1 MDVLIDPDSSS
12 RPPSSV
18 SAADFSPD
26 SIAPAGADQDSP
38 VPLPLGDAGSP
49 LSLGG
54 PESFGAR
61 HRLLVGLSCLPNIFV
76 AFLCYSDSL
85 MTALPNHHC
94 FIDRASLPLALR
106 NASLA
111 QVLNASLPLEHD
123 PRPAPGGRGGGEGG
137 GWRPSQCQQFV
148 FENGSR
154 KGPLPCQQGWVY
166 TKTEGLSENM
176 VTQWDLVCD
185 SYWKVP
191 VEEVCFIVGILTGYL
206 VLGYTADRFGR
217 LQSFLCSLVL
227 TVFFGVLVCVSP
239 SPSLF
244 ILTRFFLGAS
254 VAGVYLSLYVMRL
267 ELCDPPRRLM
277 GAMAAGMFTVAG
289 QFLLLGV
296 ALGCQSWRSLQG
308 AITVPLALFL
318 SYGLPGVFP
327 DSPRWFISSGGAQRA
342 KDVLQSFTERREREG
357 DEEVFTELDSV
368 TLCESSPA
376 ASWDVSFLQLLRC
389 RNIWKNICIL
399 GFTSFISHGIHHC
412 YGTFGR
418 DVRGDETGLYPSAL
432 LSAGTGGAACLFLCL
447 TGDRFGRRGILLLT
461 MTLTGIAS
469 LVLLGLIE
477 YLNEAAVRTFSV
489 LGMFSSHAAASLC
502 VLFAA
507 EIIPT
512 VIRGLGVG
520 VILSLGAVGRL
531 SAPIMELPQRSGYFL
546 HHVLYSSL
554 ALLCVLSIMLLPET
568 KRKPLP
574 QSLRDGEL
582 YRRPPLL
589 RGRGRRDHVPLL
601 CTPNPAI

>member
-1 MDVLIDPDSSS
+1 MDVLTDPDSSS
-12 RPPSSV
+12 PPQ
-18 SAADFSPD
+18 SAS
-26 SIAPAGADQDSP
+26 GADSSP
-38 VPLPLGDAGSP
+38 PPRADPSLPLPHAGPP

-61 HRLLVGLSCLPNIFV
+61 HRLLVALSCVPNIFV

-85 MTALPNHHC
+85 MTALPDHRC
-94 FIDRASLPLALR
+94 SIDRASLPPALR

-123 PRPAPGGRGGGEGG
+123 PRPAPGGKEGEEGG
-137 GWRPSQCQQFV
+137 SWRPSQCQQFV
-148 FENGSR
+148 FENGTR
-154 KGPLPCQQGWVY
+154 TGPLPCQTGWVY
-166 TKTEGLSENM
+166 SNTEGLNENM

-206 VLGYTADRFGR
+206 LLGFTADRPG

-244 ILTRFFLGAS
+244 ILTRFFLGSS

-308 AITVPLALFL
+308 AITAPLALFL

-327 DSPRWFISSGGAQRA
+327 DSPRMFISSGGAQRA
-342 KDVLQSFTERREREG
+342 KDVLRSFTERREREG

-368 TLCESSPA
+368 TLYETSPA

-418 DVRGDETGLYPSAL
+418 DVRGDDTGLYPSAL
-432 LSAGTGGAACLFLCL
+432 LSAGTGAAACLFLCL
-447 TGDRFGRRGILLLT
+447 TGDRFGRRGILLLS

-469 LVLLGLIE
+469 LVLLGLTE

-489 LGMFSSHAAASLC
+489 LGLFSSHAAASLC
-502 VLFAA
+502 VFFAA

-512 VIRGLGVG
+512 VVRGLGVG

-531 SAPIMELPQRSGYFL
+531 SAPIMDLPQRSGYFL